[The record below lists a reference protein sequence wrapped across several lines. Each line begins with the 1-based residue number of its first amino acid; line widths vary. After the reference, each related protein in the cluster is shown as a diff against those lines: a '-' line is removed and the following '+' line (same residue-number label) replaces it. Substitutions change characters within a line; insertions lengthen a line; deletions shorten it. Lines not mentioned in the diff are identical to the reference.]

1 MQERMITAT
10 AGGNALIL
18 AGALESSAS
27 VDAIVARA
35 GTTPM
40 PLEAALR
47 LMATYPQRSQVVV
60 RAEPGAVWFD
70 KLRVPVPCDA

>member
-1 MQERMITAT
+1 MITAT

-18 AGALESSAS
+18 AGTLDSSAS
-27 VDAIVARA
+27 VEAIVTQA
-35 GTTPM
+35 GTTQL

-47 LMATYPQRSQVVV
+47 LMATYPKRSQVVV

-70 KLRVPVPCDA
+70 KLRVPVPGDA